1 MLVLAAAST
10 AFSPSGAGHPA
21 ALTRSRNYFASPL
34 MLSNWLNSDATLTR
48 DDADGVVV
56 PGPTAEAEAAAAE
69 AEADALAK
77 AEALAKATCLLYTS
91 DAADE

>member
-1 MLVLAAAST
+1 
-10 AFSPSGAGHPA
+10 
-21 ALTRSRNYFASPL
+21 

-48 DDADGVVV
+48 DEADGVVV

-77 AEALAKATCLLYTS
+77 AEALAKAT
-91 DAADE
+91 AALGSLRSALDQAQVELAEQLEATRASAR